1 MENNPSYQAD
11 KFKCPHC
18 QIIAK
23 QEWYTGKVYGNIV
36 NNIYQHTFLE
46 YRSSIQDYEQDSIS
60 KFIKKVQNDFL
71 KSFSTVFPSNL
82 AISKCHSCNESTL
95 WIDENIV
102 FPKNIPIES
111 PNQDLNDD
119 IQELYNEASMI
130 FIDSPKGATAILR
143 LALQKLLIQIGK
155 GNKSIND
162 GIKELVEEGLNPKMQ
177 RALDF
182 LRVVGNNAVH
192 PGQID
197 LDDNKEMALKL
208 FKILNMIADDM
219 ITKPKDMNELYND
232 IIPEETRGHINQRD
246 GNT

>member
-1 MENNPSYQAD
+1 MEYGSK
-11 KFKCPHC
+11 KFNCPNC
-18 QIIAK
+18 NTIAK
-23 QEWYTGKVYGNIV
+23 QNWFNCTQFSDKILE
-36 NNIYQHTFLE
+36 IYQHNFLN
-46 YRSSIQDYEQDSIS
+46 YRKSTDQYTEEKIQR
-60 KFIKKVQNDFL
+60 FL
-71 KSFSTVFPSNL
+71 KYMESNL
-82 AISKCHSCNESTL
+82 PDGIDYYFPKNLSIAKCHSCNKNSIWL
-95 WIDENIV
+95 DKQIIFPRNISVEN
-102 FPKNIPIES
+102 
-111 PNQDLNDD
+111 PNSDLNED
-119 IQELYNEASMI
+119 IQILYYEAANI
-130 FIDSPKGATAILR
+130 FNDSLKGATAILR
-143 LALQKLLIQIGK
+143 LALQKLLIQLGK
-155 GNKSIND
+155 ENKSIND

-177 RALDF
+177 QALDF